1 MVYMVYIWYIWYIS
15 RTLPYLSYFGTYGIC
30 EVGWYTNHWWGGHQS
45 LAERKTPFPFERLM
59 TINHESRVTW
69 SWHTY
74 LVGGDW
80 NMNFIFPYI
89 GNNHSNWLSYFS
101 EGLKPPTRWA
111 ICRLAFIGNGGNA
124 PSSLR
129 RRGVHP
135 ARTETPQ
142 TPQPKIRIL
151 VSLSM
156 LVILFIP
163 CQQGKWCDFRSS
175 IINHYQQSHH

>member
-1 MVYMVYIWYIWYIS
+1 M
-15 RTLPYLSYFGTYGIC
+15 C
-30 EVGWYTNHWWGGHQS
+30 
-45 LAERKTPFPFERLM
+45 
-59 TINHESRVTW
+59 HESSRVRKCQTLLRHMEW
-69 SWHTY
+69 ERQEPHLWANAAFSCLAKKFWTRLY

-80 NMNFIFPYI
+80 NMTFIFPYI